1 MSNKLFLARYGDHEH
16 INKALNDEDTE
27 VRREAIKNPN
37 ATHEHINKALDDEHW
52 NVRASA
58 ISHNNA
64 THEHIN
70 KALNDEDRSVRKL
83 LKID

>member
-16 INKALNDEDTE
+16 INKALN
-27 VRREAIKNPN
+27 
-37 ATHEHINKALDDEHW
+37 DDEHW

-70 KALNDEDRSVRKL
+70 KALDDKNSYIRATAKNRLDKGDYAN
-83 LKID
+83 I